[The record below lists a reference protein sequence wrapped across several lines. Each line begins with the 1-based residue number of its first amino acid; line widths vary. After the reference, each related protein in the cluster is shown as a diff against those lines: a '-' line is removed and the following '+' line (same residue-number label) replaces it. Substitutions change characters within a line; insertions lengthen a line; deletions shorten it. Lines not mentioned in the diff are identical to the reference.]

1 MKGVAIQAEFVDDMP
16 RVTINGPILLGLP
29 FSITVLCAANK
40 FFVEGPPDPTIS
52 PVLSLET
59 SFSSSP
65 LSSIAC
71 CIAIKL
77 KAAPSP
83 INLSCLL
90 SIKSSIF
97 ISGLP

>member
-1 MKGVAIQAEFVDDMP
+1 MSTALPIQWAEVEQAEVIKLTPFILKGVAMQAEFVDDIP

-65 LSSIAC
+65 LSS
-71 CIAIKL
+71 
-77 KAAPSP
+77 
-83 INLSCLL
+83 
-90 SIKSSIF
+90 
-97 ISGLP
+97 